1 MSGVRR
7 LAAAGVA
14 MALLAGCASGPPDI
28 AATTSSEL
36 QAAVQDIGAAA
47 AAGHYAA
54 AATLLDTLQ
63 ARLDQARTA
72 GQVKAARGATIQA
85 ALDRVRSDLGA
96 LAAAPAQSAS
106 PTATASAP

>member
-7 LAAAGVA
+7 LAAAVVA

-63 ARLDQARTA
+63 ARLDQAGGRTLNSSVDPA
-72 GQVKAARGATIQA
+72 IRMSVEEGQSSKNQLEYQRENQP
-85 ALDRVRSDLGA
+85 LRR
-96 LAAAPAQSAS
+96 PA
-106 PTATASAP
+106 ATAR